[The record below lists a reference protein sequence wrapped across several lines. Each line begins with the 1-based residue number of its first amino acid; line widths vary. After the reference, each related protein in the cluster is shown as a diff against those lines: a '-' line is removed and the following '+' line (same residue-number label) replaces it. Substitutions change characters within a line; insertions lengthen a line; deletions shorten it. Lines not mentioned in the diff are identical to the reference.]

1 MNRRYITLPMLL
13 LVLSLSSGCGPTKTD
28 YRGYEGPSLPES
40 QVAVLSLVLFPPLP
54 GDYFCIREIDGK
66 PTGTRCLGS
75 GQLDIRFELLP
86 GPHTVSALHDEQ
98 AAGRR
103 CFFCPDITRGGL
115 LYPYDDWPTRNQT
128 EEVLTF
134 EAEAGH
140 TYDIGPFWIKDTTT
154 GEIVS
159 RGETPAEKA
168 REKLFE
174 KFLVD
179 AEKGDPEAQYVLYGR
194 GEPNKESLRWLCLA
208 ANQGC
213 APAQEEFGDLH
224 SGKYGG
230 DWSDADFAEP
240 DRVRAYMWY
249 SLAASSGHRRAGFTR
264 NRLGNQMTPAQIAE
278 AERLAAE
285 WKPGDCG
292 AEDRTAKSTN

>member
-13 LVLSLSSGCGPTKTD
+13 LVLSLSSGCGTTE

-54 GDYFCIREIDGK
+54 GDFFCIREIDGK

-98 AAGRR
+98 TGGRR
-103 CFFCPDITRGGL
+103 CFFGCPNLSPRGL
-115 LYPYDDWPTRNQT
+115 LYPFDDWPRWTPT

-159 RGETPAEKA
+159 RGKTPAEKA

-179 AEKGDPEAQYVLYGR
+179 AEKGDREAQFQLYR
-194 GEPNKESLRWLCLA
+194 GSSLSGKSLTWLCLA
-208 ANQGC
+208 ANQGYT
-213 APAQEEFGDLH
+213 PAQEEFGDLYA
-224 SGKYGG
+224 GKYGG

-292 AEDRTAKSTN
+292 AEDRTAKSTK